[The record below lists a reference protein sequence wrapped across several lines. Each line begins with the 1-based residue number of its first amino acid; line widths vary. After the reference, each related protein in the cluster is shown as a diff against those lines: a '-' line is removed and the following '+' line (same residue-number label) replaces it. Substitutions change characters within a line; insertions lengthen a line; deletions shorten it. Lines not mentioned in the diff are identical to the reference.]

1 MRKPHGPHLTCAAM
15 PASEYE
21 SRPLYVYVMAF
32 VALLLFGVNFAAS
45 FSPECSESERVVVR
59 VHAPAPPAPPM
70 VMAPLTDLSK
80 LNQEL
85 EHAREVTETAKIHI
99 REASRLGVAV
109 QIR

>member
-1 MRKPHGPHLTCAAM
+1 M
-15 PASEYE
+15 PASESE

-70 VMAPLTDLSK
+70 VMSQLPDLSK

-85 EHAREVTETAKIHI
+85 ERAREEIEAAKVHM
-99 REASRLGVAV
+99 REASRLGVVV